1 MPVGFA
7 KSLFGS
13 VSVPDTRSIFTIA
26 GKSVSGSTTYASGPF
41 TIIQDPQNVL
51 NEVGGS
57 SNFKYLDLD
66 NGSYAIEVISI
77 GGTITGI
84 ANDGSTGNWRIGT
97 AFFNNN
103 GEFFSSN
110 YVNIFNNTSL
120 PAVFTTTITHTN
132 EFYGISYRLSASG
145 SATVPLVTVAVTK
158 L

>member
-7 KSLFGS
+7 RSLLGS
-13 VSVPDTRSIFTIA
+13 VSVPDTRSIFTIEGRSAA
-26 GKSVSGSTTYASGPF
+26 GNTVYATGTF

-51 NEVGGS
+51 NSVGGN
-57 SNFKYLDLD
+57 SNLKYIDLD

-77 GGTITGI
+77 GGSISGI
-84 ANDGSTGNWRIGT
+84 ANNGSTGNWRIGT
-97 AFFNNN
+97 AFSNAN

-120 PAVFTTTITHTN
+120 PQVFTTTITHSN

-145 SATVPLVTVAVTK
+145 SASVPSVTVAVTK